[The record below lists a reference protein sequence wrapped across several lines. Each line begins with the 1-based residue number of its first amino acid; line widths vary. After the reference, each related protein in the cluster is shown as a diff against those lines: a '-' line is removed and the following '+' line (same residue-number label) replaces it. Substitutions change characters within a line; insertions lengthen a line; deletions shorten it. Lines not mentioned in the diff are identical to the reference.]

1 MVPQV
6 PRTANRSRPG
16 VAPPPAWRYRVPEA
30 GNGWIIRPNIEPHGE
45 RQGGGRVCVWR
56 GGGLWDDG
64 QGLTVDNIQRH
75 GERQGRAGCVL
86 GEEGHGMMNRD

>member
-30 GNGWIIRPNIEPHGE
+30 GNGWIIRPNIEPHGGGRE
-45 RQGGGRVCVWR
+45 GGVDCDKNLRRQREGGGR
-56 GGGLWDDG
+56 GGREGGKVAGRKSDMHLIGCDDASM
-64 QGLTVDNIQRH
+64 R
-75 GERQGRAGCVL
+75 
-86 GEEGHGMMNRD
+86 